1 MRTWLLGLS
10 VTLLLVGGAAAQSS
24 SLASSAGLIQLHDDL
39 KLTPDQEP
47 AWRDYTAAIA
57 PTAQARTRHQAATQ
71 LIPQLPT
78 PRRIALI
85 EATMN
90 ADNADFHRQGE
101 AVDRFYD
108 RLSPNQQMIFD
119 RDTLGPTPGGG
130 DPGQG
135 LRQPPPR

>member
-1 MRTWLLGLS
+1 MRALVLGLS
-10 VTLLLVGGAAAQSS
+10 AALALAGGALAQS
-24 SLASSAGLIQLHDDL
+24 SSAGLIQLHDDL

-47 AWRDYTAAIA
+47 AWKDYTTAIA
-57 PTAQARTRHQAATQ
+57 PSAQARTRHQAATQ

-85 EATMN
+85 EATMAAN
-90 ADNADFHRQGE
+90 NADFHRQGE
-101 AVDRFYD
+101 AVNRFYD

-119 RDTLGPTPGGG
+119 RDTLGPAPSG
-130 DPGQG
+130 DQTQG